1 MNLCIELCCFPTL
14 DWVDVLTKLWSRP
27 RQEYSIKVPSN
38 WIEVEKFFETS
49 GQLLVQIGKVT
60 RLSYHQCSIVRADIF
75 NSVLASLN
83 SGKTVFCLKVTIFH
97 PLSLGKTNKKSE
109 LKDMLCL
116 SVLILLKGFPLLRGI
131 TLPTNLSENF

>member
-1 MNLCIELCCFPTL
+1 MNLYIELCCFPTL

-75 NSVLASLN
+75 NSVLVSLN
-83 SGKTVFCLKVTIFH
+83 SGKTVFCH